1 MTEEKVFKNYE
12 IFSNQIKIAKKNNK
26 FQLLEVDR
34 IDNNF
39 LVKKNEIKT
48 NPFDE
53 NYFVYFNYFL
63 NLKAIMGLLRKH
75 IHN

>member
-1 MTEEKVFKNYE
+1 MFDD
-12 IFSNQIKIAKKNNK
+12 KIAKKNNK

-53 NYFVYFNYFL
+53 NYFLYFETIDFAQS
-63 NLKAIMGLLRKH
+63 LKKRGKKLPLFFIF
-75 IHN
+75 IF